1 MTGEEFA
8 TAAEEINGGASI
20 GSTLLF
26 QFGNLGKNL
35 IEQRRPWMILRKT
48 DTSKT
53 VTSGNTWQTAIDLS
67 TITDFN
73 RFHYTIEDPYPVK
86 LFDGNN
92 RIERYRLVPFSQ
104 RLEYKDVAN
113 TAVYDAANKNLYL
126 NGTVSFAGTLWIRYV
141 RNTPDFDEDSD
152 PIWVFPSYSHILLAF
167 FAVGV
172 NKGGVDYDEVN
183 ARMSPENRAQAEAI
197 VKQLENW
204 DNELQLAEIAGHDP
218 YSDSEDFRPGAINI
232 N

>member
-1 MTGEEFA
+1 MTGEQFS
-8 TAAEEINGGASI
+8 TAAEEINGGDAI

-26 QFGNLGKNL
+26 QFGNLGKSL

-53 VTSGNTWQTAIDLS
+53 VTAANTWQTAISLA

-73 RFHYTIEDPYPVK
+73 RFYQDSDPYPIR

-92 RIERYRLVPFSQ
+92 KIEKYRLVPFNQ
-104 RLEYKDVAN
+104 RLEYKDVPN
-113 TAVYDAANKNLYL
+113 TACYDYANKILYL
-126 NGTVSFAGTLWIRYV
+126 NGTVNFAGTLYIRYI
-141 RNTPDFDEDSD
+141 RQTSAFTSASD
-152 PIWVFPSYSHILLAF
+152 PIWEFPSQFHLLLPF
-167 FAVGV
+167 FAVGIH
-172 NKGGVDYDEVN
+172 KGGVDYDDIN
-183 ARMSPENRAQAEAI
+183 ARMAGDNRAVAELT

-204 DNELQLAEIAGHDP
+204 DNELQLAEVEAFDP
-218 YSDSEDFRPGAINI
+218 TGDRNDFRPNAINI